1 MGGGRLGPGER
12 RRAQRP
18 VQDRR
23 HGGAEH
29 RVRHRDAV
37 PEGPGLLN
45 PLFKKMMLPY
55 GYKVM
60 AEKPKRMVDTGKLG
74 EASGE
79 GFCTYR

>member
-1 MGGGRLGPGER
+1 MQYQK
-12 RRAQRP
+12 A
-18 VQDRR
+18 
-23 HGGAEH
+23 
-29 RVRHRDAV
+29 
-37 PEGPGLLN
+37 PGLLN
-45 PLFKKMMLPY
+45 PLFKKMILPY

>member
-1 MGGGRLGPGER
+1 MGTAWTR
-12 RRAQRP
+12 
-18 VQDRR
+18 
-23 HGGAEH
+23 GAGAPKDPFKI
-29 RVRHRDAV
+29 VDT
-37 PEGPGLLN
+37 EGLNTAYGIVMQYQKAPGLLN
-45 PLFKKMMLPY
+45 PLFKKMILPY